1 MVETRLSTGVS
12 GLDKMLYGGF
22 LPNSIVKVRGAPGTG
37 KTSLALQFLLEGVQQ
52 GEAGLFITFEEFPH
66 SLYRDAE
73 SLGWDLR
80 TPEREGMLR
89 LVFTSPPVFL
99 QSIQDPASSIHQYLR
114 QSHVRRAVL
123 DSATHFNRLTNDAVE
138 MRRIYTNVVNSLR
151 RESITALL
159 LSEEKRS
166 EYRRTD
172 RGGLSFLVDGII
184 LLRYVE
190 MDGAIKRAIV
200 ILKMRGSDHDRAIRG
215 YHIEEGGL
223 VIEDVFE
230 QRGAIL
236 SGIAHRNM

>member
-1 MVETRLSTGVS
+1 
-12 GLDKMLYGGF
+12 MLYGGF
-22 LPNSIVKVRGAPGTG
+22 LPNSVIKIRGAPGTG
-37 KTSLALQFLLEGVQQ
+37 KTSLALQFLLKGIQM

-66 SLYRDAE
+66 SLYRDAA
-73 SLGWDLR
+73 SLGWDLH

-89 LVFTSPPVFL
+89 LVFTSPSVFL
-99 QSIQDPASSIHQYLR
+99 QSLQDPSSSIHKYLR
-114 QSHVRRAVL
+114 QSDVRRAVL
-123 DSATHFNRLTNDAVE
+123 DSATHFNRLTNNQVE

-151 RESITALL
+151 RENITALL

-190 MDGAIKRAIV
+190 IDAAIRRAIV
-200 ILKMRGSDHDRAIRG
+200 ILKMRGSDHDRAIRD

-223 VIEDVFE
+223 VVGDIFE